1 MTMYVKECATTSATA
16 YLILYATSDLTS
28 SDDGRTH
35 AGGGGDPSVGE
46 SRGGKTSSRRTTV
59 AVMSPVSESPVRG
72 KAQADSR
79 VRARCSAIG
88 A

>member
-35 AGGGGDPSVGE
+35 AGGGGDPSVPRRVE
-46 SRGGKTSSRRTTV
+46 RREDVVQTNDSRRDVTR
-59 AVMSPVSESPVRG
+59 E
-72 KAQADSR
+72 
-79 VRARCSAIG
+79 
-88 A
+88 